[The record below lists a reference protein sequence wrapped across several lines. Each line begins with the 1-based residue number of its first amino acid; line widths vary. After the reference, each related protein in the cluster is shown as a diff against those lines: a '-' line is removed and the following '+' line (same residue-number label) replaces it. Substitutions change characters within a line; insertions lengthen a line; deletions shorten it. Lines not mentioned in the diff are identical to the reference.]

1 MRKEVFIAV
10 LLGGALG
17 LAIAFGVWRA
27 NVALK
32 SQGDNNQKI
41 SVIGSS
47 SPTPAA
53 GQLLITDPEE
63 NSLVSTET
71 VTLKGKSEP
80 RSAIMVTTQVDAV
93 STASDNSG
101 NWTADVKLDAGANEI
116 LVTAVNEQGEEFS
129 TQITITYS
137 TEFKEE

>member
-32 SQGDNNQKI
+32 SQGDDNQKI

-80 RSAIMVTTQVDAV
+80 RSVIMVTSQVDAV
-93 STASDNSG
+93 STVSDNSG
-101 NWTADVKLDAGANEI
+101 NWTTDVKLDAGANEI